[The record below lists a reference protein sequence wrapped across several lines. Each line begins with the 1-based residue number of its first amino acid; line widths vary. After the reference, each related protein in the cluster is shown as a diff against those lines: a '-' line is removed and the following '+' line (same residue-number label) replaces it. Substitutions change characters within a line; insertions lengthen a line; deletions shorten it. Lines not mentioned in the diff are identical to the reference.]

1 MISDRLPLSGSR
13 VLVVED
19 DMMQALLL
27 GDMVTELGGKVSM
40 IASRLDQALE
50 ALDQNEIDCAILD
63 VNLGGTLS
71 HRLAAALR
79 RRDIPFLYCT
89 AYVEAASVFP
99 PIATAPRLG
108 KPVQKDEL
116 RETLVRILDAAKS

>member
-1 MISDRLPLSGSR
+1 MVSDPLSLSGSR

-19 DMMQALLL
+19 DMMQALVI
-27 GDMVTELGGKVSM
+27 GDMVTELGGTVSV
-40 IASRLDQALE
+40 IASRLDQAFE
-50 ALDQNEIDCAILD
+50 ALDQHEIDCAILD
-63 VNLGGTLS
+63 INLGGTLS

-89 AYVEAASVFP
+89 AYVDAASVFP
-99 PIATAPRLG
+99 PIATAPQLG

-116 RETLVRILDAAKS
+116 RDSLVRILDAAKS